1 MLTAITVVSMAT
13 SRVNDNEDISKMI
26 KIIGFGGWGEALRK
40 PVERRLNHTGNW
52 YRGHFLSR

>member
-40 PVERRLNHTGNW
+40 PVYCCYERWYYATGCFT
-52 YRGHFLSR
+52 Y